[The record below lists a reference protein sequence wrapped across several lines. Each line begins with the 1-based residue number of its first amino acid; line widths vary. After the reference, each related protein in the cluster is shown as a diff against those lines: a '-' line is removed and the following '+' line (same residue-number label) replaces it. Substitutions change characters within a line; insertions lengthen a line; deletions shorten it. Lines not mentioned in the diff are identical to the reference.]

1 MSEKLMELNLS
12 QIEENPS
19 ALRPAATDSL
29 EFKELVQSIAKQGVL
44 QSVLVRPI
52 LNEAGEQKTNDAGE
66 PCYYLVDGLQR
77 FTASREAGRTTIP
90 CAVRSMTDE
99 EALKIQIVAN
109 VQRVETTPVQYSAQ
123 LNRLLA
129 INPSL
134 TQAELAADLGKTP
147 SWLGDLLGLVKLT
160 DEAQKLV
167 DEGHIKLTA
176 AYALAKLPEDK
187 QGDFI
192 ERAQTMQPEEF
203 LQTCNNYRK
212 ELKKAQRAGKA
223 AGGEEF
229 SPTPHMQKMADI
241 RVEQETPNVGSTLI
255 SQIPGIEDMLGSE
268 AALAGYRM
276 GLQWVLHLDPSSVA
290 EQRRKFDEA
299 QRKIAERRK
308 GAAEERGKNRLKE
321 LELKAERLALET
333 ELIRKGED
341 PKAGLEAWDK
351 ANHFVKGRYCPP
363 EPKADAAP
371 AAVAG

>member
-19 ALRPAATDSL
+19 ALRPAATDTV
-29 EFKELVQSIAKQGVL
+29 EFKELVQSIASQGVL

-52 LNEAGEQKTNDAGE
+52 INEAGEQKVNESGE

-77 FTASREAGRTTIP
+77 FTASKEAGLDTIP

-129 INPSL
+129 INPGL

-147 SWLGDLLGLVKLT
+147 AWLGEMLGLVKLNE
-160 DEAQKLV
+160 EAARLV

-212 ELKKAQRAGKA
+212 ELNKAKRAGRA
-223 AGGEEF
+223 AGGEVFE
-229 SPTPHMQKMADI
+229 PTPHMQKMADI
-241 RVEQETPNVGSTLI
+241 RVEQETPNIGSTLI
-255 SQIPGIEDMLGSE
+255 SQIPGVDNLSGGE

-276 GLQWVLHLDPSSVA
+276 ALAWVLHLDPSSIA
-290 EQRRKFDEA
+290 EQRRKFEEA
-299 QRKIAERRK
+299 QRKIAERK
-308 GAAEERGKNRLKE
+308 QNAAAERGKNRVRE
-321 LELKAERLALET
+321 LELKAERSVLEAD
-333 ELIRKGED
+333 LIKSGKD
-341 PKAGLEAWDK
+341 PKEGLAAWDK

-363 EPKADAAP
+363 EPVAAT
-371 AAVAG
+371 ATAG